1 MNLYS
6 QDFLKDCTSVPI
18 KKNLYVYIWRGN
30 RIAEYL
36 AEFRLYDV
44 NLINMD
50 NYKSKL
56 FSNTVQVIKE
66 LNPETKL
73 RNNGK
78 LAKTFTISLESGKVN
93 NGKLWLPDSDI
104 VLARDLFILD
114 KEKRMEECL
123 QKIDLLRKEIEV
135 LKKL

>member
-6 QDFLKDCTSVPI
+6 QDFLKDCTSVAI

-56 FSNTVQVIKE
+56 FSKTVQVIKE

-78 LAKTFTISLESGKVN
+78 LAKTFTVSLESGEVN

-114 KEKRMEECL
+114 KEKWLVSYILHLSR
-123 QKIDLLRKEIEV
+123 V
-135 LKKL
+135 